1 MKITL
6 GICAVVF
13 SASCLAQASYQEER
27 AACMQFS
34 DADQR
39 KTCLREAGAARVEAK
54 KGGLSGEMSDSAQYQ
69 QNLTAR
75 CNYLPAG
82 DREDCE
88 RRMRG
93 EGTQTGSIEGG
104 GIYRELRTIVP
115 VPESTEAGAG
125 ATK

>member
-13 SASCLAQASYQEER
+13 SAACLAQGTYPDER
-27 AACMQFS
+27 AACTKLS
-34 DADQR
+34 DADER

-54 KGGLSGEMSDSAQYQ
+54 RNGLSDSAEYQ
-69 QNLTAR
+69 KNLTAR

-93 EGTQTGSIEGG
+93 EGTVTGSVEGG

-115 VPESTEAGAG
+115 VPEGAEAGSG